1 MLRQLQQKWGVSN
14 SRFFLILCVFAVTGT
29 STAYITKVITTWVG
43 FTEDT
48 FWLWIFLLRLAILI
62 FGYQAIL
69 LMVAF
74 LFGQFSFFW
83 RYEKKILRWVSGRRL
98 QASGEMVSA
107 LPPFRKRQH
116 QPSSAQHR
124 ASNTSHPQFQIQ
136 NPKLQMV
143 RIAIFASG
151 TGSNARKITDHFRK
165 HPSIGVALIVS
176 NKPGAGVLN
185 IAESENIP
193 SLIIEKE
200 RFFRWDGYVSELK
213 DRNIQW
219 IILAGFLWKIPTSLI
234 HAFPGKIINIHPA
247 LLPKYGGK
255 GMYGHFVHEAVI
267 KAREK
272 ESGITIHYVDEQ
284 FDHGKHILQLTCP
297 VDETDTPETLAKK
310 VQVLEHAHYPGVIA
324 QLITGSTE
332 T

>member
-1 MLRQLQQKWGVSN
+1 MLKQLQQKWGVSN
-14 SRFFLILCVFAVTGT
+14 SQFLLILCVFAITGT
-29 STAYITKVITTWVG
+29 STAYITKAITTWVG
-43 FTEDT
+43 FTEET
-48 FWLWIFLLRLAILI
+48 FWLWRFLLRLVILI
-62 FGYQAIL
+62 FGYQVIL

-74 LFGQFSFFW
+74 LFGQFPFFW
-83 RYEKKILRWVSGRRL
+83 RYEKKILKRIGIKVEGVRSKAEGDNPQSQTRLPDGQVSNL
-98 QASGEMVSA
+98 
-107 LPPFRKRQH
+107 
-116 QPSSAQHR
+116 
-124 ASNTSHPQFQIQ
+124 
-136 NPKLQMV
+136 KLQMV

-151 TGSNARKITDHFRK
+151 AGSNALKIIDHFK
-165 HPSIGVALIVS
+165 NHSSIGIALIAS

-200 RFFRWDGYVSELK
+200 RFFRGDAYVSELK
-213 DRNIQW
+213 ERNIQW

-267 KAREK
+267 EAKEK

-310 VQVLEHAHYPGVIA
+310 VLVLEHKYYPEVIA
-324 QLITGSTE
+324 QLITESTR

>member
-1 MLRQLQQKWGVSN
+1 MLKRLQQKWGVSN
-14 SRFFLILCVFAVTGT
+14 SQFLLILCVFAITGT
-29 STAYITKVITTWVG
+29 STAYITKAITTWVG

-48 FWLWIFLLRLAILI
+48 SWLWRFLLRLAILM

-69 LMVAF
+69 LLVAF
-74 LFGQFSFFW
+74 LFGQFPFFW
-83 RYEKKILRWVSGRRL
+83 RYEKKILKRIGIKVEGVRSKAEGGNQKSQTWPPWQISNLSAVADLKPVRRGG
-98 QASGEMVSA
+98 S
-107 LPPFRKRQH
+107 
-116 QPSSAQHR
+116 
-124 ASNTSHPQFQIQ
+124 
-136 NPKLQMV
+136 QMV

-151 TGSNARKITDHFRK
+151 AGSNARKIIDHFK
-165 HPSIGVALIVS
+165 NHSSIGIALIAS

-200 RFFRWDGYVSELK
+200 RFFRGDAYVSELRE
-213 DRNIQW
+213 RNIQW

-267 KAREK
+267 EAKEK

-310 VQVLEHAHYPGVIA
+310 VLVLEHKYYPEVIA
-324 QLITGSTE
+324 QLITGSTR